1 MQLTNLNEMQKA
13 LCEILWELD
22 DSKEV
27 ANFLDGLPIRIRQDA
42 HNMIELMILN
52 KIDETEATDIADD
65 IVNKILAKK
74 KDTE

>member
-42 HNMIELMILN
+42 HNMIELMMLE
-52 KIDETEATDIADD
+52 KIDEKIVENDD
-65 IVNKILAKK
+65 NSFVNSFSSR
-74 KDTE
+74 KDLL